1 MSDTGWRDRRIK
13 SFDYAAL
20 KQDLED
26 IESRLQRARESTN
39 AASMWPDQRKA
50 QSLQF
55 LMGAPHS
62 PIERNQ
68 SPDTL
73 TSSGKVNSYDIPPSL
88 LLLSSIECCTSV
100 RHRCII
106 WLSFQPDCTFSFLVE
121 HVRCFV
127 WIFCYVS

>member
-73 TSSGKVNSYDIPPSL
+73 TSSGKVNSYDISPFFAFTFLCCMLYVIAVLSGFRFSL
-88 LLLSSIECCTSV
+88 IV
-100 RHRCII
+100 R
-106 WLSFQPDCTFSFLVE
+106 LAS
-121 HVRCFV
+121 
-127 WIFCYVS
+127 